1 MHLCTFG
8 LNRQFLRLPMQV
20 RFSQRCLLVLVKN
33 DEVGRPKRTHSAEF
47 WRATH
52 CITAW
57 LVIGKV
63 MLPFSSK
70 RLWN

>member
-1 MHLCTFG
+1 MHSCTFG
-8 LNRQFLRLPMQV
+8 LNGQFLRLPMQV
-20 RFSQRCLLVLVKN
+20 RFSQSCLLVLVKN
-33 DEVGRPKRTHSAEF
+33 DEVGRPKRTHSEDL
-47 WRATH
+47 RLATQ